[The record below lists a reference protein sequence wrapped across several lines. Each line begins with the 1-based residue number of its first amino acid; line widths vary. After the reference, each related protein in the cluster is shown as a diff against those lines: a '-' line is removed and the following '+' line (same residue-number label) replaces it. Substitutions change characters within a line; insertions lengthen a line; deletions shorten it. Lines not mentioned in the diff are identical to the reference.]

1 MTQGL
6 DLDEP
11 DISGMGMDL
20 RQLRYF
26 LEIVERGS
34 ITGAAATLNVAQPAL
49 SLHVRNL
56 EARLGTR
63 LLLRRPTGVVPTEA
77 GEILARRAR
86 SILAEVARTEAEI
99 RGLET
104 DPSGRVVIGL
114 TGTIGGLL
122 AVPLIEALRERYPQI
137 TLQIAE
143 AMSGFVAGWL
153 SEGRVDLAVLYEAP
167 ADPGLACDPLLEE
180 ELVVLWPPDW
190 TAPPE
195 IGMVALDG
203 VPLVLPSRAHGLRR
217 MIDAELAGDGIAP
230 ELAVEID
237 SYSNIKNLVAA
248 GFGASVLPWH
258 AVAPEAEAG
267 RLVVSRIV
275 APGLWRGAWL
285 IRPGARPVTRAQ
297 EAVAET
303 LRMVVDDLLA
313 RGVWAAAR
321 APGTA
326 PSSGGS
332 PTEADS

>member
-1 MTQGL
+1 MGSGL
-6 DLDEP
+6 DP
-11 DISGMGMDL
+11 SGTGMDL

-26 LEIVERGS
+26 IEIVERGS
-34 ITGAAATLNVAQPAL
+34 ITRAAGTLNVAQPAL

-56 EARLGTR
+56 EDRLGTR

-77 GEILARRAR
+77 GELLARRAR
-86 SILAEVARTEAEI
+86 SILDEVARTEAEI

-104 DPSGRVVIGL
+104 DPSGRVAIGL

-122 AVPLIEALRERYPQI
+122 AVPLIEALRERYPRI

-190 TAPPE
+190 PAPPE
-195 IGMVALDG
+195 IALAALED

-217 MIDAELAGDGIAP
+217 MIDARLATDGIAP

-237 SYSNIKNLVAA
+237 SYANIKNLVAA

-258 AVAPEAEAG
+258 AVAPEAEA
-267 RLVVSRIV
+267 RALSVSRI
-275 APGLWRGAWL
+275 ATPGLWRGAWL
-285 IRPGARPVTRAQ
+285 IRPAARPVTRAQ

-303 LRMVVDDLLA
+303 LRAVVGDLLA
-313 RGVWAAAR
+313 GGVWAAAR
-321 APGTA
+321 APSLPPDRAGTA
-326 PSSGGS
+326 APTSAGSG
-332 PTEADS
+332 